1 MRYVPEKRNLGG
13 RGLTLYLAGDDGRA
27 RAVAVIEY
35 LQNISRISPEY
46 LQNISAALGKI
57 ARVGTVIPRATQR
70 LLTVQLALEWVS
82 ILPWNTLL
90 ASGVNIAIVL
100 SCYRAIV
107 LSCYRAIVL
116 SCYRNRCKGEG
127 VYA

>member
-46 LQNISAALGKI
+46 LGGPRQNRQGWHGYPACYAATSDCPACSGMG
-57 ARVGTVIPRATQR
+57 VH
-70 LLTVQLALEWVS
+70 LAVEYAAS
-82 ILPWNTLL
+82 I
-90 ASGVNIAIVL
+90 
-100 SCYRAIV
+100 
-107 LSCYRAIVL
+107 
-116 SCYRNRCKGEG
+116 RC
-127 VYA
+127 